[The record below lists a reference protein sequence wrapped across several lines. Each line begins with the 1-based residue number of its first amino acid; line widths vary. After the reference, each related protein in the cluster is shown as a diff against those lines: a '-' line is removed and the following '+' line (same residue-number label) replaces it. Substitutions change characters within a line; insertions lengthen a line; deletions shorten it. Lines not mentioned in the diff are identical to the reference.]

1 MFPPEINRQRVA
13 SSSSRKRAFL
23 RILRDV
29 HASTAHMPFVD
40 VQAEE
45 RTARLRFCP
54 NSNDLLYPREDRSKK
69 KLIYVCRNCDY
80 TTDSDSSCVYR
91 HFIAHSSLETTTVLA
106 DVSTDPTLPISKGV
120 RCDRCAH
127 EEAVFF
133 SLATAE
139 GMSLFFQCKS
149 CSHRWK
155 DTGDVANS

>member
-1 MFPPEINRQRVA
+1 MQTSPALTSFD
-13 SSSSRKRAFL
+13 S
-23 RILRDV
+23 
-29 HASTAHMPFVD
+29 M
-40 VQAEE
+40 QAEE
-45 RTARLRFCP
+45 RAVRLRFCP
-54 NSNDLLYPREDRSKK
+54 NSNDLLYPREDRSSK
-69 KLIYVCRNCDY
+69 KLVYVCRNCDY
-80 TTDSDSSCVYR
+80 TTESDSSCVYR
-91 HFIAHSSLETTTVLA
+91 HLITHSSLETTTVLA

-155 DTGDVANS
+155 DTSDVANS